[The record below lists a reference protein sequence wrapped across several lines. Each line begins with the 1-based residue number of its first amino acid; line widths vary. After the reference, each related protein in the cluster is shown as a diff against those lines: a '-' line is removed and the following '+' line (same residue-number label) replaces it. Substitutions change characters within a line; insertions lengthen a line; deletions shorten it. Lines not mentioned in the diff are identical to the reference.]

1 MSPTQPTSRP
11 GGRSERV
18 RSAVHQAVI
27 DLLSDPHVVEPT
39 IPVIAQRAGVNH
51 TSIYRRWGSREA
63 LLADVAI
70 TRLEEE
76 WPLPDTGTLRGDL
89 TEWVAAGVASVFKP
103 EGRLIVRALALSLPG
118 SSEAQAE
125 RAQHFERRAGAIQ
138 RIRERATA
146 RGENPPPLDQILDQL
161 IGPLY
166 VRAIF
171 GSAPPPPG
179 YPELL
184 VERLFA
190 GMSTSACLD
199 THGAH

>member
-1 MSPTQPTSRP
+1 MVRKTAKGAGTPRP
-11 GGRSERV
+11 KPRRSG
-18 RSAVHQAVI
+18 S
-27 DLLSDPHVVEPT
+27 L
-39 IPVIAQRAGVNH
+39 AGV
-51 TSIYRRWGSREA
+51 E
-63 LLADVAI
+63 
-70 TRLEEE
+70 
-76 WPLPDTGTLRGDL
+76 RGY
-89 TEWVAAGVASVFKP
+89 SVFKP

-138 RIRERATA
+138 RIRERAAA

-171 GSAPPPPG
+171 GSTPPPPG

-184 VERLFA
+184 VDRLLA
-190 GMSTSACLD
+190 GVSSSACLD
-199 THGAH
+199 TRGAH